1 MTNTSSYKHSPLS
14 SPDTFR
20 LVDILP
26 SPNFNVPV
34 SCEIGE
40 IGEIGEVGPLSEEES
55 TLDYEALS

>member
-1 MTNTSSYKHSPLS
+1 MTNTSSYKHFPLS

-40 IGEIGEVGPLSEEES
+40 IGEVGPLSEEES